1 MNFSKTRLLST
12 FIIRIITSIPLVLA
26 ILGFTFIPIPSLGFA
41 NYLRNIIEIAL
52 VFFAAFAAHKIF
64 SMKEPDLCLLM
75 KKFKE
80 KYGTESQLSGNLF
93 EACGEIAGEVCHTI
107 QSRKGY
113 PVERNPNVVSIVDE
127 TTV

>member
-64 SMKEPDLCLLM
+64 SMKEPTCV
-75 KKFKE
+75 
-80 KYGTESQLSGNLF
+80 YS
-93 EACGEIAGEVCHTI
+93 
-107 QSRKGY
+107 
-113 PVERNPNVVSIVDE
+113 
-127 TTV
+127 